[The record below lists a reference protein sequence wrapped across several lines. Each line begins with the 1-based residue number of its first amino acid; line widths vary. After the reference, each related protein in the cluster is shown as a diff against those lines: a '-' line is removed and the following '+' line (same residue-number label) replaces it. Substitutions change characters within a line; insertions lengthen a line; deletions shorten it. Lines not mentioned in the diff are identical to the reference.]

1 MLHCK
6 KKKKKNLIIGFILKK
21 KMSFEYSQNLIN
33 DYEKLLEDDRGHDV
47 IIYAGE
53 DESAE
58 EIHAHSLILCT
69 RSQYFRA
76 AFFNEWCNE
85 EDGKFILKKS
95 NISPQIFKII
105 LR

>member
-1 MLHCK
+1 MT
-6 KKKKKNLIIGFILKK
+6 
-21 KMSFEYSQNLIN
+21 FEYSQELVN
-33 DYEKLLEDDRGHDV
+33 DFEKLFDDNKGHDV
-47 IIYAGE
+47 IIYAGQ
-53 DESAE
+53 DENAE

-76 AFFNEWCNE
+76 AFFNEWANRE
-85 EDGKFILKKS
+85 NGKFILKKS